1 MVERPS
7 VIGDLEEA
15 ISSGTEARRVETLR
29 RITDLFMNA
38 APSYSEDQV
47 ALFDDVIGRLAADIE
62 SRARLELSHRL
73 AGVPNAPVNVVKA
86 LASDDMA
93 AVAAPVLSTSSR
105 LDDEDLIATAKTKS
119 QQHLLAI
126 SARSLLSEAV
136 TDVLVER
143 GDQQVVIA
151 VAQNTGARFSD
162 PGFGMLV
169 KRSENDDVLAE
180 HVGVRADIPPHHLRR
195 LVVKASEAV
204 RSRLTAAN
212 PQAAE
217 LINSVLTDVAGQL
230 GIDANRD
237 YAAAKTAVGALMS
250 ARKLSEQQICE
261 FARSGKFEETVS
273 ALAAL
278 CRLPIDSVER
288 AILDDRSDLALI
300 IAKAAGLCWD
310 TTKSVIQLR
319 PGGVPELSLD
329 HARRN
334 YDRLQAVTAQ
344 RALRFFSVRQNLV
357 KQPA

>member
-126 SARSLLSEAV
+126 SARSSLSEAV

-195 LVVKASEAV
+195 LVTTFTCRFNPAV
-204 RSRLTAAN
+204 TRHSSACAAN
-212 PQAAE
+212 TGCGTMPIAWRNFIARCPTQ
-217 LINSVLTDVAGQL
+217 
-230 GIDANRD
+230 R
-237 YAAAKTAVGALMS
+237 S
-250 ARKLSEQQICE
+250 A
-261 FARSGKFEETVS
+261 
-273 ALAAL
+273 
-278 CRLPIDSVER
+278 PM
-288 AILDDRSDLALI
+288 
-300 IAKAAGLCWD
+300 
-310 TTKSVIQLR
+310 
-319 PGGVPELSLD
+319 
-329 HARRN
+329 
-334 YDRLQAVTAQ
+334 
-344 RALRFFSVRQNLV
+344 
-357 KQPA
+357 